1 MLVGDSCQPVGSIPL
16 VGVYAIVKQVAIGI
30 VLVAGLARAMDLI
43 EFVDGKG
50 GAVTSLIGH
59 SSTGGGAGKSMTPTL
74 LIPDSFDFF

>member
-1 MLVGDSCQPVGSIPL
+1 MLVGDGYKPVGGIPG
-16 VGVYAIVKQVAIGI
+16 VGLRAVINQVAVGI

-59 SSTGGGAGKSMTPTL
+59 SSTGGGAGKSIAFHKATNQ
-74 LIPDSFDFF
+74 